1 MSIVILTK
9 DLYGY
14 SMAEIFTGEHREYIN
29 KQITK
34 ALKAVDYE
42 QIVKNA
48 IEREFEALYEECK
61 LKQSIEDMVI
71 QVIYEHLVK
80 SGLLTGNIE
89 SR

>member
-1 MSIVILTK
+1 
-9 DLYGY
+9 
-14 SMAEIFTGEHREYIN
+14 MAEIFTEEHREYIN

-48 IEREFEALYEECK
+48 IEKQFEDLYEECR
-61 LKQSIEDMVI
+61 LQQDIEDMVT

-80 SGLLTGNIE
+80 SGLLKDDKEGD
-89 SR
+89 R